1 MICVRICKV
10 TGDSYQKCVYMFVDN
25 SEEFNKLGNL
35 DDFQTSNS
43 NHTVQ
48 RELFVS
54 EVNSRETMAAIEV
67 NNDTYCL

>member
-1 MICVRICKV
+1 
-10 TGDSYQKCVYMFVDN
+10 MFVDN

-48 RELFVS
+48 RELFVL
-54 EVNSRETMAAIEV
+54 EVNSRETMEAIEM